1 MASQW
6 TDELA
11 GLRRVAFDANAL
23 IYFLDGRDPYRGQ
36 VVEVLRM
43 LEDGRAV
50 GFLSTVVEMELL
62 VRPLRTHDT
71 EAVER
76 IETLLRLTPNLLVRP
91 VARAVARAAA
101 EVRAATGLRTPD
113 AIIAASAILDG
124 FDVIIGN
131 DRDFA
136 RHVRG
141 VRYVCLDDFAA

>member
-1 MASQW
+1 MVSRWAD
-6 TDELA
+6 TLA
-11 GLRRVAFDANAL
+11 DVHRVAFDANAL
-23 IYFLDGRDPYRGQ
+23 IYYLDDRDPYRGQ

-76 IETLLRLTPNLLVRP
+76 IETLLRLTPNLFVRP

-101 EVRAATGLRTPD
+101 EVRATTGLRAPD
-113 AIIAASAILDG
+113 AIIAASAILDRC
-124 FDVIIGN
+124 DVIIGN

-136 RHVRG
+136 RRSQVPYL
-141 VRYVCLDDFAA
+141 VLDDYAV